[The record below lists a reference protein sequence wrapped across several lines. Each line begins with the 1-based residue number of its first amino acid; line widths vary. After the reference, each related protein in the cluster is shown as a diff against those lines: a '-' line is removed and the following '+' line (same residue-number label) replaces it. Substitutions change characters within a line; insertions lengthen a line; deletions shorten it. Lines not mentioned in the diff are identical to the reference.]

1 MGRPITGV
9 VTAVRR
15 ETRDTVTLELAAEGA
30 LPPYQAGQFLTIDPH
45 QFLQIAPFLRYL
57 EAEKGRTEPPRAYS
71 MSSAP
76 YEPALAITIKEEE
89 DRGGAYPALL
99 SPLLMHGTPPG
110 TRVEFKGF
118 DGLYT
123 LPPDVEAH
131 DLLLH
136 LCSGSGI
143 VPNFG
148 LIKAALH
155 RSFPG
160 RQALLYE
167 SAAPGEIIFEAQL
180 DTLEATHPDR
190 IAVRHFLAAVPNPG
204 SAGPKA
210 QHGLFGRA
218 EIERALAGSKNPLV
232 FLCGPGVTSWAQQ
245 EARRKGV
252 PPAPRFI
259 ERIRAEL
266 KSIGL
271 DRHQIRTEI
280 FG

>member
-15 ETRDTVTLELAAEGA
+15 ETRDTVTLELAGEGP

-76 YEPALAITIKEEE
+76 YEPTLAITIKEEE
-89 DRGGAYPALL
+89 DKKGAYPALL
-99 SPLLMHGTPPG
+99 SPLLIHGTPPG

-123 LPPDVEAH
+123 LPSDVEAH

-148 LIKAALH
+148 LMKAALH

-167 SAAPGEIIFEAQL
+167 SPAPSEIIFEAQL
-180 DTLEATHPDR
+180 NAMEETHSEL
-190 IAVRHFLAAVPNPG
+190 IVIRHFLAADTPG

-210 QHGLFGRA
+210 QHGHFGRA
-218 EIERALAGSKNPLV
+218 EIEQALAGSKSPLV

-245 EARRKGV
+245 EARRSGL

-259 ERIRAEL
+259 ERVRADL